1 MAFKT
6 DQPDAQDR
14 PYQGNVQGE
23 FVFCCRNIDGMG
35 NKIKGKETA
44 DIRDES
50 QTRLRTLPSKKM
62 ILSRR

>member
-50 QTRLRTLPSKKM
+50 QK
-62 ILSRR
+62 